1 MENRL
6 LLERVHQL
14 STALDEHK
22 KEVETLRN
30 DNVHQAAALKV
41 RLLQR
46 RRPSA
51 APRAA
56 PRCTLQGRSWG
67 AWGCS
72 LGAWSCS
79 LGACDYLVT
88 YRCCASAR
96 TSPRRSPRARRMLK
110 VAPWLAP
117 QPGSLASSD
126 GPAGCWVLGLLHA
139 LERRCPRRSDRHEGP
154 VVPLPTLA

>member
-1 MENRL
+1 MRRAALWQEHYRAQEQDASKLTAENRL

-22 KEVETLRN
+22 KEVEALRN

-56 PRCTLQGRSWG
+56 PRCTLQGRS
-67 AWGCS
+67 
-72 LGAWSCS
+72 LGAEGLQ
-79 LGACDYLVT
+79 LGCMGLQ
-88 YRCCASAR
+88 
-96 TSPRRSPRARRMLK
+96 RRGLLA
-110 VAPWLAP
+110 AP
-117 QPGSLASSD
+117 QPAHD
-126 GPAGCWVLGLLHA
+126 G
-139 LERRCPRRSDRHEGP
+139 
-154 VVPLPTLA
+154 